1 MLINKKFEKFNQIS
15 QDIFIIKEKFS
26 AFILLNKY
34 CFLFASF
41 FFIVAREK
49 NGYTKKHL
57 EFKSI
62 EK

>member
-34 CFLFASF
+34 CFFFASF
-41 FFIVAREK
+41 FFLLLPEK
-49 NGYTKKHL
+49 KMDIL
-57 EFKSI
+57 KSI
-62 EK
+62 